1 MGTFYSN
8 NDYRNYLAH
17 HGVKGMK
24 WGVRRYM
31 NADGTLTA
39 AGKARAKR
47 DGTGLLARTKIRAQ
61 GHFGDY
67 AEIARGVKN
76 AKGVRRKLSAA
87 LGSGKSAALHRNYAY
102 TQARLREA
110 SKTKLGKHWHDTI
123 SYNANNRAK
132 KSERMQ
138 NAGSFSRWANAAI
151 SDVPLRTLA
160 GRPTTAHRRA
170 FDAAYTAGLAGPVL
184 DAKYLYDK
192 HRGKNTSTRGGR
204 SKRR

>member
-8 NDYRNYLAH
+8 NDYRNYLVH

-24 WGVRRYM
+24 WGVRRYQ
-31 NADGTLTA
+31 NADGSLTS

-61 GHFGDY
+61 GHFGQY
-67 AEIARGVKN
+67 AEYARGIKN
-76 AKGVRRKLSAA
+76 AKGIRRKLSAA
-87 LGSGKSAALHRNYAY
+87 VGHGQTAALQRNAAY

-110 SKTKLGKHWHDTI
+110 SKTKLGKHYHDTLA
-123 SYNANNRAK
+123 YNYNNRAK
-132 KSERMQ
+132 RNERRQ
-138 NAGSFSRWANAAI
+138 NAKSFSSWANAMV

-160 GRPTTAHRRA
+160 GRPTTAHRRIL
-170 FDAAYTAGLAGPVL
+170 DQTVTRGMVGPAL

-192 HRGKNTSTRGGR
+192 HRAKKASTKGGR
-204 SKRR
+204 TKRR